1 MNKKYIILLITI
13 ILICACLFIF
23 LRKENVKPMNK
34 SDNGNNTS
42 FDYKMI
48 NEINKT
54 QTDNFMISPVSI
66 AYALSMLKEGAT
78 ENTKNELDNVLDNYK
93 LPQIPNIKNRIS
105 LANLLFINNKYKK
118 DINKSYIKLLQD
130 GYNSDLMFDSFNS
143 PEKIND
149 WISDKTFKMIPKA
162 IDSISPSTVLGLA
175 NAIAIDVK
183 WMNEFECDNTREKEF
198 TLINDEKMTTPM
210 MHSSNDVTYIESDNA
225 KGIIKDYKVYN
236 TLTGE
241 ESYEEDKNNI
251 SLEYIAILPNT
262 NIEEYKNTF
271 NKEELNKLLSNKQY
285 ANNKLDIYYSL
296 PKYTYDFDYQ
306 GFKEALINMGI
317 KEMFTPVASF
327 NKMKNEESKLQL
339 YVSDAI
345 HKSHIELN
353 ETGTKAAAVTV
364 FMLKDGAMP
373 FEEEK
378 KIINISFNKPFI
390 YIIKEKESDNI
401 WFYGIVYKPMDFK
414 DNPKCEV
421 EYR

>member
-13 ILICACLFIF
+13 IFICACLFIF

-130 GYNSDLMFDSFNS
+130 GYDSDLMFDSFNS
-143 PEKIND
+143 PSKIND
-149 WISDKTFKMIPKA
+149 WISNKTFKMIPKA

-198 TLINDEKMTTPM
+198 TLINNEKMTIPM

-262 NIEEYKNTF
+262 NIEEYKNIF

-378 KIINISFNKPFI
+378 KIINISFNKPFV